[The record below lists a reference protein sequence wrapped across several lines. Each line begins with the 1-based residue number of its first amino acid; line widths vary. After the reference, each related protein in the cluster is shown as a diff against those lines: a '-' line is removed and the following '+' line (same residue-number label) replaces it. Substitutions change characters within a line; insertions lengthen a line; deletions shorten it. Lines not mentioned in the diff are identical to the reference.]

1 MATSDPLIGR
11 KLGDYIIV
19 DILGQ
24 GGMARVYRGLDKKLN
39 RYAAVKVIDAA
50 AFREDE
56 AEYSKRFQNEAR
68 AIARL
73 THPNIVMIY
82 QFDEVEN
89 LYYMAMSF
97 IEGKDLR
104 TIIKTHDRFKS
115 RMSYAEVLRVI
126 QDIGS
131 ALDYAHAEG
140 VIHRDIKPSNIMLT
154 STGKAILTD
163 FGLALSVPEG
173 TIGNTFGSA
182 HYIAPEQAISSAQ
195 AVPQSDIY
203 SLGIVLYEMLTNRVP
218 FDDPSA
224 MAVAMKHLT
233 DPPPLPS
240 RLNDELPPA
249 VDAIIAR
256 ALEKEPRKR
265 YASCAEMV
273 KAVEAAL
280 APLIKKADPAAQ
292 SAARLSPAPIPAAGP
307 AGTTVN
313 LPPSHISRPSRGGAT
328 LDDTPTVTDSKAS
341 AGSRAALIREQQRR
355 QRRRWLLPAILVLVA
370 AVVIA
375 AAAVIG
381 SGALNGGTPAPTLV
395 QNTAVVAALAEA
407 SQTPQ
412 PTGEPTT
419 ATWTPTP
426 ELSATI
432 QPSATDT
439 QRPELSATPTARPTT
454 AQPSPSPSRTLQP
467 TTAAPTARP
476 SVAETA
482 VPEWTT
488 VALPPPSDGTVVL
501 SYGSDMLI
509 LLNNS
514 EQFVDVSGLSFVQTP
529 ANGSTLEFDS
539 RFWEG
544 GSRPTDALPPGGCFQ
559 VQRNDIALIAAP
571 AICAERHAWS
581 RVSFPR
587 WFWLSAAPGA
597 TFEVRRGQTVLA
609 VCPIDAGICVFDPE
623 TRP

>member
-56 AEYSKRFQNEAR
+56 AEYRKRFQNEAR

-131 ALDYAHAEG
+131 ALDYAHTEG

-154 STGKAILTD
+154 SAGKAILTD

-233 DPPPLPS
+233 DPPTPPS
-240 RLNDELPPA
+240 RLNEELPPA

-256 ALEKEPRKR
+256 ALEKEPKKR
-265 YASCAEMV
+265 YTSCTEMV

-280 APLIKKADPAAQ
+280 TPLIKKADSASQ
-292 SAARLSPAPIPAAGP
+292 SAAKLPPASIPAAGP

-313 LPPSHISRPSRGGAT
+313 LPLSDISRPSRGGAT

-355 QRRRWLLPAILVLVA
+355 QRRRWLLPLFVVLA
-370 AVVIA
+370 AVVVIA
-375 AAAVIG
+375 AVAIIG
-381 SGALNGGTPAPTLV
+381 SGALNGGTPTPTV
-395 QNTAVVAALAEA
+395 AENTAVVAAVTEA
-407 SQTPQ
+407 IQTPQ
-412 PTGEPTT
+412 ATDEPPT
-419 ATWTPTP
+419 ATLTPTP

-432 QPSATDT
+432 EPAATVTD
-439 QRPELSATPTARPTT
+439 RPESSATPTVRPTT
-454 AQPSPSPSRTLQP
+454 AEPSPTPSRTPQP

-476 SVAETA
+476 SATRTPAPDATA
-482 VPEWTT
+482 IVL
-488 VALPPPSDGTVVL
+488 LPASDGAIVL
-501 SYGSDMLI
+501 SYDANMLI
-509 LLNNS
+509 LLNRS
-514 EQFVDVSGLSFVQTP
+514 ERAVDVSGLRFVQTA
-529 ANGSTLEFDS
+529 ANGSTLEFET

-544 GSRPTDALPPGGCFQ
+544 GSRPTDSLPPSGCFQ
-559 VQRNDIALIAAP
+559 VQRNDIALVDAP
-571 AICAERHAWS
+571 SVCAERHAWS

-587 WFWLSAAPGA
+587 WFWLSAAPDA
-597 TFEVRRGQTVLA
+597 TFEVRRRGIVLA
-609 VCPIDAGICVFDPE
+609 VCPIDAGICAFDPE
-623 TRP
+623 GGS